1 MLSKQTKQNKTVK
14 GWRFSIFGTK
24 TDDSNDIR
32 FTVKLVKMLSMMME
46 IQVLIQVLLLN
57 SMRN

>member
-1 MLSKQTKQNKTVK
+1 MLSKQTKQNKTVE

-24 TDDSNDIR
+24 TDDNNDIR
-32 FTVKLVKMLSMMME
+32 FVAKLVKMLSMMVE